1 MTAGVDYEFEW
12 DDVKAEANA
21 SKHSVEFMEAMTVFV
36 DPLAMTRYD
45 DGHSE
50 DEERWVSLGRS
61 RNDRLLL
68 VVHTFASTGPN
79 TALVRLIS
87 ARLATR
93 REREQYEQ
101 G

>member
-1 MTAGVDYEFEW
+1 
-12 DDVKAEANA
+12 
-21 SKHSVEFMEAMTVFV
+21 
-36 DPLAMTRYD
+36 MTRYD
-45 DGHSE
+45 DEHSE
-50 DEERWVSLGRS
+50 DEERWGS

-93 REREQYEQ
+93 REREQYE

>member
-1 MTAGVDYEFEW
+1 MSRLDAQI
-12 DDVKAEANA
+12 
-21 SKHSVEFMEAMTVFV
+21 S
-36 DPLAMTRYD
+36 
-45 DGHSE
+45 
-50 DEERWVSLGRS
+50 WVSLGRS
-61 RNDRLLL
+61 RNDLLLL

-93 REREQYEQ
+93 LEREQYEQ

>member
-1 MTAGVDYEFEW
+1 MSRLDAQI
-12 DDVKAEANA
+12 
-21 SKHSVEFMEAMTVFV
+21 S
-36 DPLAMTRYD
+36 
-45 DGHSE
+45 
-50 DEERWVSLGRS
+50 WVSLGRS
-61 RNDRLLL
+61 RNDLLL

-93 REREQYEQ
+93 LEREQYEQ

>member
-1 MTAGVDYEFEW
+1 MTIMDYEFEW
-12 DDVKAEANA
+12 DIVKAKANVG
-21 SKHSVEFMEAMTVFV
+21 KHGIDFLEAMTIFV
-36 DPLAMTRYD
+36 DHLALTRYD
-45 DGHSE
+45 DEHSE

-61 RNDRLLL
+61 KNSRVLL
-68 VVHTFASTGPN
+68 VVHTFNSTGSN
-79 TALVRLIS
+79 TALIRIIS